1 MFAAGYRPQQ
11 DIGVNMPGPAG
22 PAPMHGADMER
33 QEQPNDPRARNEFVY
48 SVSTKNTFLHVDDE
62 EEDQEDLSGASQPWL
77 SEASLGP
84 PLQFLPKDIELN
96 ELQAFRAD
104 YMKFRAGQATGARGE
119 IQDVPE
125 VPLASESTVGALDL
139 QTAVPGVQ

>member
-1 MFAAGYRPQQ
+1 RGENK
-11 DIGVNMPGPAG
+11 V
-22 PAPMHGADMER
+22 
-33 QEQPNDPRARNEFVY
+33 VY
-48 SVSTKNTFLHVDDE
+48 SVKNTFLHIDE
-62 EEDQEDLSGASQPWL
+62 PEEQEEDPLQSSSGPWAS
-77 SEASLGP
+77 EEGLGP
-84 PLQFLPKDIELN
+84 PLQFLPKDIELT

-139 QTAVPGVQ
+139 QQTGQYPMNAFAGQQMPER